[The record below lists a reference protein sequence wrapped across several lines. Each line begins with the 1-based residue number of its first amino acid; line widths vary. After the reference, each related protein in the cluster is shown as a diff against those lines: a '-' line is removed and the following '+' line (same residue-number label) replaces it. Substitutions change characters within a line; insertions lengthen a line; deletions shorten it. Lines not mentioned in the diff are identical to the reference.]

1 MIYAN
6 PFSTDQTKLKLVSNF
21 YIYPF
26 FDQNWNLFVPT
37 PHHNYKLIVTYN
49 EKGNHT
55 IDILQDAI
63 NRQRSNPA
71 LVGESVVL
79 SVVSCIHYFDYS
91 VSMSKKLNG
100 PQKNNRYFKM
110 IEYEVN
116 GYLNNILNVRPS
128 EQKICLHIE
137 DLSENSNSVFYN

>member
-1 MIYAN
+1 
-6 PFSTDQTKLKLVSNF
+6 
-21 YIYPF
+21 
-26 FDQNWNLFVPT
+26 
-37 PHHNYKLIVTYN
+37 
-49 EKGNHT
+49 
-55 IDILQDAI
+55 
-63 NRQRSNPA
+63 
-71 LVGESVVL
+71 
-79 SVVSCIHYFDYS
+79 
-91 VSMSKKLNG
+91 MSKKLNG